1 MARKPRSH
9 VRIFYISSVGYSRA
23 DLYQI
28 FGRELPVDNSFV
40 LKLSIIAKHETMSL
54 FTDPP
59 WIGYIFG
66 FFIANGEFLF
76 V

>member
-1 MARKPRSH
+1 MRW
-9 VRIFYISSVGYSRA
+9 FYQV
-23 DLYQI
+23 

-54 FTDPP
+54 STDPP

-66 FFIANGEFLF
+66 FFFYR
-76 V
+76 

>member
-1 MARKPRSH
+1 MTRKPRSH
-9 VRIFYISSVGYSRA
+9 VRIFYISNVGDSCA
-23 DLYQI
+23 DLYQV
-28 FGRELPVDNSFV
+28 FGREHPADNSFV

-54 FTDPP
+54 STDPP
-59 WIGYIFG
+59 WIGYILG